1 MNPLSLGQLVSFL
14 SIGTNLTMLVVA
26 IKISRYIGK
35 IEFQHELMWTDYLS
49 RTNRRRKTD
58 VEITDIGE

>member
-1 MNPLSLGQLVSFL
+1 
-14 SIGTNLTMLVVA
+14 MLVVA

-35 IEFQHELMWTDYLS
+35 IEFQHELMWNDYLI

-58 VEITDIGE
+58 VEITDSGE